1 MLPTALATDD
11 FLKREVPRKNQRIFE
26 LLTGFCAAGD
36 ACVRQSIMKYLIL
49 SVATLTFYFSWQGCI
64 YRGSFG
70 IRVKT
75 GHISSRVKIS
85 DHVRA

>member
-36 ACVRQSIMKYLIL
+36 ACVSQLLCVMMPAL
-49 SVATLTFYFSWQGCI
+49 SRIQGLFDAVNEN
-64 YRGSFG
+64 G
-70 IRVKT
+70 
-75 GHISSRVKIS
+75 
-85 DHVRA
+85 